1 MADGGKSD
9 QSGGSNFNSNVYYNG
24 DTAFR
29 PSTKRAP
36 RQGRQTCGSEVF
48 RVPHRHG
55 RYQVANFERVVHE
68 GEHWKGKRGIISLY
82 LNREIL
88 QHFEKHGR
96 KYFDRNRQ
104 KLVAATASRAESP
117 AFVGSDGKDAVQPMN
132 IDAPTAAELV
142 AENGY
147 KVVDAANFDAI
158 ENASKT
164 LLPKTKL
171 TPIFQQFEF
180 NPDGTAINADKPDV
194 GDGLRVQGKSI
205 SARSPL
211 GKAANEALAVTISD
225 PIVEDLVFIGRRKD
239 CVEQHHHRDAKH
251 GWFFILPLSD
261 NYTVRG
267 WRGTHAPAEEVLAQ
281 MDSGVDYNDTE
292 GELLT
297 LQKGQLAIFDARLI
311 HAGGRARMLTPLFSE
326 KLGLQDVALHGF
338 LKDRNAPVRKK
349 NVTCPVYPHVPVQG
363 LTALLSEAPG
373 RDEPG
378 YNTWEADH

>member
-1 MADGGKSD
+1 MKLICEPIRHVHA
-9 QSGGSNFNSNVYYNG
+9 
-24 DTAFR
+24 AALH
-29 PSTKRAP
+29 AP
-36 RQGRQTCGSEVF
+36 
-48 RVPHRHG
+48 VPVLV

-68 GEHWKGKRGIISLY
+68 GEHWKGKCGIISLY

-117 AFVGSDGKDAVQPMN
+117 TFVAK
-132 IDAPTAAELV
+132 PTAAELV
-142 AENGY
+142 AEDGY
-147 KVVDAANFDAI
+147 AVVDAANSDAI
-158 ENASKT
+158 ESASKT

-171 TPIFQQFEF
+171 TPIFQEFEF
-180 NPDGTAINADKPDV
+180 NLDGTAINADKPNV

-211 GKAANEALAVTISD
+211 GKAVNEALAATISD

-239 CVEQHHHRDAKH
+239 CVEQHRHRDAKH

-297 LQKGQLAIFDARLI
+297 LQKGQLAKR
-311 HAGGRARMLTPLFSE
+311 PVE
-326 KLGLQDVALHGF
+326 KND
-338 LKDRNAPVRKK
+338 DNASCKRPR
-349 NVTCPVYPHVPVQG
+349 
-363 LTALLSEAPG
+363 
-373 RDEPG
+373 
-378 YNTWEADH
+378 